1 MDVLGASIKLKDLCK
16 APFAELEMFSVKS
29 WILQV
34 VSQSPA
40 PSQREHFSPP
50 LKSTYFFKIFHTPL
64 YDIPTS

>member
-16 APFAELEMFSVKS
+16 APFHRAAMLSVKS
-29 WILQV
+29 WISQV

-50 LKSTYFFKIFHTPL
+50 LKSTYFFKIFHTTL
-64 YDIPTS
+64 YDVPTS